1 MQDYKK
7 EAAEFVIWKSAISRQ
22 SMKIVFE
29 ILQHETGGLPNHLS
43 DWRCHSQSL
52 AVCMTK
58 YISKNSEYF

>member
-29 ILQHETGGLPNHLS
+29 ILQHETGGFPQPFVRLTLPFTEPSRVHDLI
-43 DWRCHSQSL
+43 H
-52 AVCMTK
+52 
-58 YISKNSEYF
+58 F

>member
-29 ILQHETGGLPNHLS
+29 IHQHETGGFPQPFVRLTLPFTEPSRVH
-43 DWRCHSQSL
+43 D
-52 AVCMTK
+52 
-58 YISKNSEYF
+58 

>member
-29 ILQHETGGLPNHLS
+29 IHQHETGGLPNHLS
-43 DWRCHSQSL
+43 D
-52 AVCMTK
+52 
-58 YISKNSEYF
+58 